1 MSTSLMSNVRKIA
14 KRTPGYYLVHDHLSG
29 KRQDREYAAWLSA
42 GKPVPPPHKAK
53 RMVLQSIAREHG
65 IKILV
70 ETGTYY
76 GEMIAALKSEFDK
89 LYTIE
94 LSRELHELAQRRF
107 QGQDHIRVVQGDSGE
122 KIQEILREIDR
133 PALFWLD
140 GHYSSGITAKGA
152 LETPILQELGHI
164 LNAPDLGHALVIDDA
179 RDFGTDPAYPTL
191 EVVKDFVLS
200 RRPTLECTVDT
211 DSIQFT
217 PRKV

>member
-1 MSTSLMSNVRKIA
+1 MNTSPVRALRGIV
-14 KRTPGYYLVHDHLSG
+14 KRIPGYYLVHDALSTR
-29 KRQDREYAAWLSA
+29 RQDRDYGAWLSA
-42 GKPVPPPHKAK
+42 GRPVPPPHKPK
-53 RMVLQSIAREHG
+53 RLVLQAIAREYG
-65 IKILV
+65 IRVLV

-76 GEMIAALKSEFDK
+76 GEMIAALKDEFDT

-94 LSRELHELAQRRF
+94 LSKELHALACRRF
-107 QGQDHIRVVQGDSGE
+107 RGQQHIRLVHGDSGE